1 MSSYIGYASADR
13 IQIDAGSVDGAA
25 LALTSQAQGTVMY
38 YNGTTWVVLA
48 PGTSGEA
55 LKTQGAGA
63 NPVWG
68 AVSSTGD
75 FANGGD
81 TAVAARVL
89 GNNNAFNMGI
99 ETNAVTWLDI
109 NTNGIPLITGGM
121 DANSD
126 TAGVASTISSGIDA
140 SVTSIPLAA
149 LDGFPNAG
157 TVLIGTEQITYTG
170 KSAATG
176 AGNLTGGTRGA
187 NSTSAAAH
195 LSAAAIGIVFTT
207 PSNYNALSGGPIGI
221 DAGAQ
226 ITIGTDSTWT
236 VI

>member
-126 TAGVASTISSGIDA
+126 TTGVASTISSGIDA

-207 PSNYNALSGGPIGI
+207 PANYNAVSGGPVGVA
-221 DAGAQ
+221 AGAQ
-226 ITIGTDSTWT
+226 ITIGTDATWT
-236 VI
+236 IV

>member
-1 MSSYIGYASADR
+1 
-13 IQIDAGSVDGAA
+13 
-25 LALTSQAQGTVMY
+25 
-38 YNGTTWVVLA
+38 
-48 PGTSGEA
+48 
-55 LKTQGAGA
+55 
-63 NPVWG
+63 
-68 AVSSTGD
+68 
-75 FANGGD
+75 
-81 TAVAARVL
+81 
-89 GNNNAFNMGI
+89 MGI

-221 DAGAQ
+221 AAGSQ

>member
-38 YNGTTWVVLA
+38 YNGSSWVILS

-75 FANGGD
+75 FADGGD
-81 TAVAARVL
+81 TAAAARVL

-140 SVTSIPLAA
+140 SVTTIPLAS
-149 LDGFPNAG
+149 LTGFPNAG
-157 TVLIGTEQITYTG
+157 TLLIGTEQITYTG

-176 AGNLTGGTRGA
+176 AGNLTGATRGA
-187 NSTSAAAH
+187 NTTTAAAH

-207 PSNYNALSGGPIGI
+207 PSNYN
-221 DAGAQ
+221 
-226 ITIGTDSTWT
+226 
-236 VI
+236 

>member
-38 YNGTTWVVLA
+38 YNGTNWVVLA

-149 LDGFPNAG
+149 LDGFPTAG

-221 DAGAQ
+221 AAGAQ

>member
-38 YNGTTWVVLA
+38 YNGSTWVILA

-55 LKTQGAGA
+55 LKTQGVGA

-75 FANGGD
+75 FADGGD
-81 TAVAARVL
+81 TAAAARVL

-140 SVTSIPLAA
+140 SVTSIPLAS
-149 LDGFPNAG
+149 LTGFPNAG
-157 TVLIGTEQITYTG
+157 TLLIGTEQITYTG

-221 DAGAQ
+221 AAGAQ

>member
-38 YNGTTWVVLA
+38 YNGSTWVVLA

-207 PSNYNALSGGPIGI
+207 TSNYNALSGGPIGI
-221 DAGAQ
+221 AAGSQ

>member
-38 YNGTTWVVLA
+38 YNGSTWVILA

-55 LKTQGAGA
+55 LKTQGVGA

-75 FANGGD
+75 FADGGD
-81 TAVAARVL
+81 TAAAARVL

-140 SVTSIPLAA
+140 SVTSIPLAS
-149 LDGFPNAG
+149 LTGFPNAG
-157 TVLIGTEQITYTG
+157 TLLIGTEQITYTG

-221 DAGAQ
+221 SAGAQ